1 MKKLK
6 TLWLLFITLF
16 KIGAFT
22 FGGGYAMIAVL
33 QKELVER
40 KKWIEQEEFLDLVAI
55 AESTPGPIAIN
66 SATYIGYKV
75 AGVLGSFF
83 ATLGV
88 VLPSFIIIF
97 LISLVFDKF
106 LSLVWVQY
114 AFRGIQA
121 CVAFLIISAGY
132 KMLKSLKKTAFNIIL
147 FALTLLLLVGLSIF
161 AVEFSTIFY
170 VLIGGVIG
178 LTTYFIGLIK
188 TKKQD
193 KGVDKN
199 GGEE

>member
-1 MKKLK
+1 MKKIK
-6 TLWLLFITLF
+6 SLWMLFITLF

-22 FGGGYAMIAVL
+22 FGGGYAMVAVL

-40 KKWIEQEEFLDLVAI
+40 KKWIEQEEFLDIIAI

-75 AGVLGSFF
+75 AGVFGSVF

-88 VLPSFIIIF
+88 VLPSFIVIF

-121 CVAFLIISAGY
+121 CVAYLILSAGF
-132 KMLKSLKKTAFNIIL
+132 KMFKSLKKTAFNIIL
-147 FALTLLLLVGLSIF
+147 FSITLVVLVCLSIF

-170 VLIGGVIG
+170 VLIGGAIG
-178 LTTYFIGLIK
+178 LTAYFISLIK
-188 TKKQD
+188 NKKKAKTANND
-193 KGVDKN
+193 
-199 GGEE
+199 GGKE

>member
-75 AGVLGSFF
+75 AGALGSVF

-132 KMLKSLKKTAFNIIL
+132 KMLKSLKKNAFNIIL
-147 FALTLLLLVGLSIF
+147 FVVTLLVLVGLSIF